1 MNAWP
6 TLVAGLGVVAGI
18 YVLICAVMWL
28 AQPYL
33 LYQPDFAGD
42 LDHTP
47 DDVGLAYDRVTIET
61 RDGLRLAGWYVH
73 GPEDAA
79 PVVLFFHGNAGHM
92 AHRLQTL
99 ELLHA
104 AGAATLIVD
113 YRGYGDS
120 EGTPSEQGTSTD
132 ARAAWRWLTR
142 ERGIAP
148 ERIVVFGRS
157 LGAAIAARLASEVEP
172 AGVALEA
179 AFTSVPDM
187 AAELYP
193 WLPARW
199 LTRYHYAT
207 IDHLDAVRCPI
218 FIAHARG
225 DEIVPYAHGQRLS
238 RRHGD
243 RTTFHTLEG
252 GHNTAFIESQ
262 PAYRGALAA
271 FFERTVVRT
280 DARSERD

>member
-6 TLVAGLGVVAGI
+6 TLITGLGAVAGV

-33 LYQPDFAGD
+33 LYQPDFASD
-42 LDHTP
+42 LDHSP
-47 DDVGLAYDRVTIET
+47 DDIGLAYDDVTVET
-61 RDGLRLAGWYVH
+61 TDGLRLAGWYVH
-73 GPEDAA
+73 GPEDVS
-79 PVVLFFHGNAGHM
+79 PVVLFFHGNAGHI

-99 ELLHA
+99 EMLHA

-120 EGTPSEQGTSTD
+120 DGTPSEQGTYTD

-157 LGAAIAARLASEVEP
+157 LGAAIAAKLASEVGP
-172 AGVALEA
+172 AGLALES
-179 AFTSVPDM
+179 AFTSAPDM

-199 LTRYHYAT
+199 LIRYRYAT
-207 IDHLDAVRCPI
+207 IDYLDAVRCPI
-218 FIAHARG
+218 FIAHAPG
-225 DEIVPYAHGQRLS
+225 DEIVPFAHGQRLS
-238 RRHGD
+238 RRHPD

-262 PAYRGALAA
+262 PAYRRALAA
-271 FFERTVVRT
+271 FFERTAAST